1 MDDEAEDEMTEA
13 IDMGMDGEIDDEMA
27 ADKKRNK
34 MSKRK
39 SGKKGKKGGCGARG
53 KEANI

>member
-39 SGKKGKKGGCGARG
+39 GGKKG
-53 KEANI
+53 

>member
-1 MDDEAEDEMTEA
+1 MDDEAEDEMAEA
-13 IDMGMDGEIDDEMA
+13 LDMGMDGEIDDEMA

-34 MSKRK
+34 MSMRK